1 MIPREN
7 FKISPGI
14 RRMTQKPLPEGAAT
28 DKVIPEDALRALE
41 EAAERRR
48 KAEAEAETLA
58 KEINGPRGLE
68 PTRNGDWEKKGIAY
82 DF

>member
-1 MIPREN
+1 MSQDE
-7 FKISPGI
+7 
-14 RRMTQKPLPEGAAT
+14 LPEGAAK

-48 KAEAEAETLA
+48 QREAKGEALP
-58 KEINGPRGLE
+58 KEINGPKGSE
-68 PTRNGDWEKKGIAY
+68 PTRNGDWERKGIAY

>member
-1 MIPREN
+1 
-7 FKISPGI
+7 
-14 RRMTQKPLPEGAAT
+14 MTSKPLPEGAAT
-28 DKVIPEDALRALE
+28 DKELPDDALRALE

-48 KAEAEAETLA
+48 QVESTAASRP

-68 PTRNGDWEKKGIAY
+68 PTRHGEWEKKGITY